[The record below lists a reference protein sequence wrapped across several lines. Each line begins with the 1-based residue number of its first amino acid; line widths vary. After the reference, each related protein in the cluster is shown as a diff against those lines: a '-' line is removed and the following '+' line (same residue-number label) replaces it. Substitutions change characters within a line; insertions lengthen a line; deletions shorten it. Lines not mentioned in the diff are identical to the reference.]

1 MGSLISPIVANLYME
16 NFEVR
21 ASSTSPNPPLMWK
34 RFVDDIFVVMKKA
47 HKEEFLT
54 HLNSVDKNIQFT
66 REEPRPDGS
75 LPFLD
80 ILVTP
85 DKDGRLDTRV
95 YRKPNPHQPVHAL
108 GQSSHNFL
116 QVQCGWDTAS

>member
-1 MGSLISPIVANLYME
+1 M
-16 NFEVR
+16 
-21 ASSTSPNPPLMWK
+21 
-34 RFVDDIFVVMKKA
+34 DDIFVVMKKT

-66 REEPRPDGS
+66 TEEPRPDGS

-85 DKDGRLDTRV
+85 DKDGRLDTRD
-95 YRKPNPHQPVHAL
+95 YRKPNPH
-108 GQSSHNFL
+108 
-116 QVQCGWDTAS
+116 